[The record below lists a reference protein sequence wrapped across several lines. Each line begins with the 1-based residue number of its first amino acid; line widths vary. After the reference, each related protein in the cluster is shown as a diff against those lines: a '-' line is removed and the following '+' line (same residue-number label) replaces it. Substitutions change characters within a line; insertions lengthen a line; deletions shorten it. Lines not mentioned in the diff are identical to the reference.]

1 MATLF
6 QVEEFIVGLSMAV
19 GAADIA
25 GAAVLVG
32 TAKWVGAV
40 DIVDVGYCMDEM
52 GAHGGRASSSRGGGG
67 VAIPLRP
74 LLTLTSRRRQGEVSK
89 AMGNSNTL
97 HTRASGFR
105 ETWSAAHVRVC

>member
-32 TAKWVGAV
+32 TAKWVGAA
-40 DIVDVGYCMDEM
+40 DIVDVGYCTDEM
-52 GAHGGRASSSRGGGG
+52 GAHGGRASLSRGGG
-67 VAIPLRP
+67 VAIPSRP
-74 LLTLTSRRRQGEVSK
+74 LLTLISRRRQGEVSK

-105 ETWSAAHVRVC
+105 ETWSLAHVRVC